1 MEATLFLK
9 NINSYI
15 KYAYM
20 LVAIVIIF
28 VLIRLLLSLINLG
41 KSFMPITNSLNNIN
55 ESTNKIK
62 EKANIINDSLSE
74 SLPFFLK
81 VVATLKTLEFLYKFS
96 KRKDKRNVKTL
107 LKYPKQVNQV
117 LTLSKEIVSF
127 IKEFR

>member
-1 MEATLFLK
+1 
-9 NINSYI
+9 
-15 KYAYM
+15 M
-20 LVAIVIIF
+20 LLVYVACCICF
-28 VLIRLLLSLINLG
+28 WR
-41 KSFMPITNSLNNIN
+41 KIN
-55 ESTNKIK
+55 EKI
-62 EKANIINDSLSE
+62 NIIDDSLSE

-81 VVATLKTLEFLYKFS
+81 VAATLKTLEFLYKFS